1 MFCVTV
7 QGLHSPHRLRDAAA
21 AAAGWEEDVQGCGRA
36 AEAEVST
43 NRVNRVSE
51 GRCRREATLH
61 LVLEN
66 D

>member
-7 QGLHSPHRLRDAAA
+7 QGLHSSHRLRDAAA
-21 AAAGWEEDVQGCGRA
+21 AAAGWQEDVQRYGRA
-36 AEAEVST
+36 AEAEVSID
-43 NRVNRVSE
+43 RVSK
-51 GRCRREATLH
+51 GRCRRETILH